1 MNLLVRSIGKLTW
14 VELKLFFREH
24 TAAFFTLV
32 FPLMMLFMFGSIYG
46 NQPTPFFGGFGN
58 VDISVPAYGAMI
70 IATSGLIT
78 LPILIA
84 SYRER
89 KILWRFRATPIHPL
103 TIFAAQVVVLL
114 IMNLFGML
122 LLVFAAKVVY
132 HLRFA
137 GNALSVLAAYFLCS
151 LSFLALGF
159 SLASLVSTA
168 RSAQIVGMVL
178 FFPMIFLSGA
188 TIPREVLSQKILAIG
203 KFLPL
208 TPVVSI
214 LRGLWTGSSW
224 YQFGGAWLY
233 LGLLFIAGI
242 VFSARFF
249 RWE

>member
-1 MNLLVRSIGKLTW
+1 MALLIKSIWKLTQ
-14 VELKLFFREH
+14 VELKLFFRER

-32 FPLMMLFMFGSIYG
+32 FPLMLLFIFGSIYG

-84 SYRER
+84 SYREQ

-114 IMNLFGML
+114 VMNLLGMSL
-122 LLVFAAKVVY
+122 LIAAAKAVY

-137 GNALSVLAAYFLCS
+137 GNALSVAASYLLCS
-151 LSFLALGF
+151 IAFLALGF
-159 SLASLVSTA
+159 ALASLVSTA
-168 RSAQIVGMVL
+168 RSAQIAGMAL

-188 TIPREVLSQKILAIG
+188 TIPREVLSHKILLLG
-203 KFLPL
+203 RYLPL
-208 TPVVSI
+208 TPVVNI
-214 LRGLWTGSSW
+214 LRGLWTGGNWGQYASS
-224 YQFGGAWLY
+224 WLY
-233 LGLLFIAGI
+233 LVGLFLAGI
-242 VFSARFF
+242 AFSTRFF